1 METPREK
8 YFIANSMVCLLK
20 AVEGMETTVELRD
33 EKVVEGRI
41 DSVDGFMNMNM
52 TDVRL
57 KFLLTG
63 EEKKFDS
70 FFINGK
76 TIRYVHIPD
85 EVDMKR
91 SMDKVL
97 KRYCSVTANL
107 RVRKEIQSE
116 AWKKLKQKES
126 EAKAKQY

>member
-20 AVEGMETTVELRD
+20 AVEGMGTVVELRD
-33 EKVVEGRI
+33 EKVAEGHI
-41 DSVDGFMNMNM
+41 ESVDGFMNINM
-52 TDVRL
+52 TDVTL
-57 KFLLTG
+57 KFPITG
-63 EEKKFDS
+63 EVQKFDS

-85 EVDMKR
+85 EVDIKR
-91 SMDKVL
+91 SMEKVL
-97 KRYCSVTANL
+97 KRYCTVTANL

>member
-8 YFIANSMVCLLK
+8 YFIANSMICLLK

-33 EKVVEGRI
+33 EKVAEGQI

-52 TDVRL
+52 SDVTL

-63 EEKKFDS
+63 EKKKFDS

-97 KRYCSVTANL
+97 KRYCPVTANL

>member
-8 YFIANSMVCLLK
+8 YFIANSMICLLK

-33 EKVVEGRI
+33 EKVAEGQI

-52 TDVRL
+52 SDVTL

-97 KRYCSVTANL
+97 KRYCPVTANL

>member
-1 METPREK
+1 MESAREK
-8 YFIANSMVCLLK
+8 YFIANSMICLLK
-20 AVEGMETTVELRD
+20 AVEGMETVVELRD
-33 EKVVEGRI
+33 EKVAEGQI

-52 TDVRL
+52 SDVTL

-91 SMDKVL
+91 SMEKVL
-97 KRYCSVTANL
+97 KRYCSVSANL

-116 AWKKLKQKES
+116 AWRKLKQKES

>member
-20 AVEGMETTVELRD
+20 AVEGMETIVELRD
-33 EKVVEGRI
+33 EKVAEGHI
-41 DSVDGFMNMNM
+41 ESVDGFMNINM
-52 TDVRL
+52 TDVTL
-57 KFLLTG
+57 KFPITG
-63 EEKKFDS
+63 EVQKFDS

-85 EVDMKR
+85 EVDIKR
-91 SMDKVL
+91 SMEKVL
-97 KRYCSVTANL
+97 KRYCTVTANL
-107 RVRKEIQSE
+107 RVRKEIESE